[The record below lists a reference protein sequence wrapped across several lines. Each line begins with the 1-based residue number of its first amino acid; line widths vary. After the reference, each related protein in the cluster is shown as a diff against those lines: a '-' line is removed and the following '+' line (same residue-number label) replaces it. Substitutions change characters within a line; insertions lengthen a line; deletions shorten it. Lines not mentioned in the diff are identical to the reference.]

1 MAGEAVFGPR
11 IHQNM
16 SQQRTIVQNTDKYNS
31 DADFICNVMGGE
43 AVSLNINYT
52 HSEQFA
58 AAGYEKFMVDGEEF
72 GEVRQYGN
80 CKSNRSI

>member
-1 MAGEAVFGPR
+1 
-11 IHQNM
+11 M
-16 SQQRTIVQNTDKYNS
+16 SHDIVQSHRELINDR
-31 DADFICNVMGGE
+31 DADYICNVQGGE